1 MVIAGKI
8 FKLRETIP
16 LRVIATKLLDYRV
29 EESVEEDS
37 QKFTLFTE
45 IVNLDLAGNKLRG
58 LYSKDIVIR
67 ISRRGERI
75 PVIKTLEA
83 PFTFTLKEN
92 EILLTII
99 GKKNWANYVANEL
112 SKIIFIT
119 IGGIV
124 EAKITPE
131 TLRLYHEANPEGTKV
146 IFFDNVDIP
155 NIDKLSLYGS
165 DLRNTMLYSEYLSH
179 GNIWYIVA
187 TSKKHGYIVG
197 ITRNCVVT
205 VFSRIDEYTFFNFVE
220 EEIFPLIEKS

>member
-1 MVIAGKI
+1 MVIAGKL
-8 FKLRETIP
+8 FKLREAVP
-16 LRVIATKLLDYRV
+16 LRVIATKLLDYRA

-45 IVNLDLAGNKLRG
+45 IINLDLARNRLRG
-58 LYSKDIVIR
+58 LYSKDILIK
-67 ISRRGERI
+67 ISRRGEKI

-83 PFTFTLKEN
+83 PFTFTLRGN

-112 SKIIFIT
+112 SKIIFIA

-124 EAKITPE
+124 EAKINPE
-131 TLRLYHEANPEGTKV
+131 TLRLYHEANPESTKV

-155 NIDKLSLYGS
+155 NIDKLSLYGP

-187 TSKKHGYIVG
+187 TSRRHGYIVG

-205 VFSRIDEYTFFNFVE
+205 VFSRIEEYTFFNFVE
-220 EEIFPLIEKS
+220 EEIFPLIEAS